1 MQPSEIGKDKENNM
15 EQFTDKMIKAL
26 KAKDHIY
33 DVREQNGFT
42 IRVFPSGVKSWA
54 FLYTYNGRKRRM
66 TLGNYKT
73 MSLAEARIKHGDA
86 YKMLK
91 SEDKDPAQV
100 QQLEKAENRDSS
112 TVNGLIDEYIEKW
125 AKPRKRSWK
134 EDKRVLD
141 RDVKPIWG
149 KRKAKDITKRDVVIL
164 LEDIV
169 KRGAPIAA
177 NRAFACIRRMFN
189 FAVERD
195 IITGTPCTTIKAPS
209 KENQRDRCLTTDEIK
224 SFWRAMEIAPM
235 SAATK
240 IALKLQLVTAQRKGE
255 ILGAEWNEIDLET
268 RWWIIPDSKAKNGIH
283 HRVALSE
290 LAIELLKEL
299 KKLNNKSRWL
309 FPSDAGKS
317 HMRGESIG
325 KAVRRSDVEVF
336 RKAKINHFTP
346 HDLRR
351 TAATHMTEMGI
362 SRLVVSKVLNHI
374 DSSITAIYDRH
385 SYDAEKRNALESW
398 GKRLSQLIDSSKN
411 TDNIINLEHNNRRK
425 ISSNL

>member
-1 MQPSEIGKDKENNM
+1 M
-15 EQFTDKMIKAL
+15 EQFTDKMIKSL
-26 KAKDHIY
+26 KPKDHIY

-66 TLGNYKT
+66 TLGDYKT
-73 MSLAEARIKHGDA
+73 MSLAEARIKHGGA

-91 SEDKDPAQV
+91 SGDKDPAQA
-100 QQLEKAENRDSS
+100 QQLEKAENRNSS
-112 TVNGLIDEYIEKW
+112 TISGLIEEYIEKW

-134 EDKRVLD
+134 EDKRLLD
-141 RDVKPIWG
+141 RNVKPLWG

-195 IITGTPCTTIKAPS
+195 ITTTTPCATIKAPS

-224 SFWRAMEIAPM
+224 SFWHALEIAPM
-235 SAATK
+235 SPATK

-255 ILGAEWNEIDLET
+255 ILGAEWSEIDFET
-268 RWWIIPDSKAKNGIH
+268 RWWIIPDNKAKNGVH
-283 HRVALSE
+283 HRVPLSE

-299 KKLNNKSRWL
+299 KKLNSRSRWL
-309 FPSDAGKS
+309 FPSDTGKS

-325 KAVRRSDVEVF
+325 KAVRRSDEMVF
-336 RKAKINHFTP
+336 QKAKISHFTP

-351 TAATHMTEMGI
+351 TAATHMTEMEI
-362 SRLVVSKVLNHI
+362 SRLVVSKILNHI

-385 SYDAEKRNALESW
+385 SYDAEKRNALQAW
-398 GKRLSQLIDSSKN
+398 GKRLSQLVDSSQSTN
-411 TDNIINLEHNNRRK
+411 NIIDLDHNNRQK
-425 ISSNL
+425 ISNL

>member
-1 MQPSEIGKDKENNM
+1 
-15 EQFTDKMIKAL
+15 
-26 KAKDHIY
+26 
-33 DVREQNGFT
+33 
-42 IRVFPSGVKSWA
+42 
-54 FLYTYNGRKRRM
+54 M
-66 TLGNYKT
+66 TLGDYKT

-112 TVNGLIDEYIEKW
+112 TICGLIEEYIEKW

-134 EDKRVLD
+134 EDQRLLD

-209 KENQRDRCLTTDEIK
+209 KENQRDRCLTTEEIK
-224 SFWRAMEIAPM
+224 AFWHALETAPM
-235 SAATK
+235 SATTK

-255 ILGAEWNEIDLET
+255 ILGAEWSEINLET
-268 RWWIIPDSKAKNGIH
+268 GWWVIPDSKAKNGVH
-283 HRVALSE
+283 HRVALST
-290 LAIELLKEL
+290 LAITLINEL
-299 KKLNNKSRWL
+299 KKLSGKSRWL
-309 FPSDAGKS
+309 FPSDTNKS

-325 KAVRRSDVEVF
+325 KAVRRSDEQVF
-336 RKAKINHFTP
+336 GKAKIKHFTP

-362 SRLVVSKVLNHI
+362 SRLVVSKILNHV

-385 SYDAEKRNALESW
+385 SYDAEKRNALEAWSKKL
-398 GKRLSQLIDSSKN
+398 GQLIDSEQL
-411 TDNIINLEHNNRRK
+411 TDNIISLSQANKHK
-425 ISSNL
+425 QSNL

>member
-1 MQPSEIGKDKENNM
+1 M

-26 KAKDHIY
+26 KPKEYIY
-33 DVREQNGFT
+33 DVREQNGFAV
-42 IRVFPSGVKSWA
+42 RVFPSGKKSWV
-54 FLYTYNGRKRRM
+54 FIYTYGSRKRRM
-66 TLGNYKT
+66 TLGDYKT
-73 MSLAEARIKHGDA
+73 MTLADARIKHGDA

-91 SEDKDPAQV
+91 NEDKDPAQV
-100 QQLEKAENRDSS
+100 QKLEKASSRDSS
-112 TVNGLIDEYIEKW
+112 TVSGLIEEYIEKW
-125 AKPRKRSWK
+125 ALPRKRSWK
-134 EDKRVLD
+134 EDKRVLE

-149 KRKAKDITKRDVVIL
+149 RRKAKDIAKRDVVLL

-177 NRAFACIRRMFN
+177 NRAFACVRRMFN

-195 IITGTPCTTIKAPS
+195 IITATPCATIKAPS

-224 SFWRAMEIAPM
+224 SFWHALEIAPM

-255 ILGAEWNEIDLET
+255 ILGAEWSEIDLET
-268 RWWIIPDSKAKNGIH
+268 RWWIIPESKAKNGVH

-290 LAIELLKEL
+290 LAIELLKDL
-299 KKLNNKSRWL
+299 KKLNSKSRWL
-309 FPSDAGKS
+309 FPSDTGKS

-325 KAVRRSDVEVF
+325 KAVRRSNEVVF

-362 SRLVVSKVLNHI
+362 SRLVVSKILNHI

-411 TDNIINLEHNNRRK
+411 TDNIIDLDRNNRQK
-425 ISSNL
+425 ISNL